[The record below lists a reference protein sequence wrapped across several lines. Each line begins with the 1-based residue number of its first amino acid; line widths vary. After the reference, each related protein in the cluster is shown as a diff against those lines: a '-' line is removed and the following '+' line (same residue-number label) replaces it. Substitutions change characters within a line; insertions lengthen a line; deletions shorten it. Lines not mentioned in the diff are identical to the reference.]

1 MMRVLDIALKDLLQI
16 VRDRQTI
23 LFTIAMPIAFTVFF
37 GLIFRPGGD
46 GSEARL
52 PVGVV
57 DGDAGGA
64 LSAVVVEMLEAS
76 GAVEPVAVPLDEEG
90 RAADDVARGRLTALL
105 VLPPG
110 FTEAALSGGDPQVR
124 LVTDVADSTGHGAR
138 TLIERAVLRALS
150 AARVAQL
157 SAEAAEGVRPFA
169 DAAARDAYLRD
180 ALRRGVAAWRDVPV
194 EVTMREARVAAEP
207 DSPPAGGFAQSSP
220 GMIVQFSIYG
230 LMTAAGALVL
240 ERKVGALQRL
250 LTTPASRAEIVAGK
264 VLAMFVMV
272 FVQQAI
278 LVGFGQVA
286 FGVDYMHAPLGTL
299 LVMVALALWAASMGL
314 LIGAVAREQSQVV
327 MYSLVAMFVLASL
340 GGAWF
345 PLEITGRTFAT
356 IGHLLP
362 TAWAMDG
369 FQNIVLRG
377 LGLASVVTPVL
388 VLAGYAVVFF
398 GLAVWRLRFE

>member
-1 MMRVLDIALKDLLQI
+1 MRVLDIALKDLRQI

-23 LFTIAMPIAFTVFF
+23 LFTIAMPIVFTVFF
-37 GLIFRPGGD
+37 GLILRPGGD
-46 GSEARL
+46 GGEARL
-52 PVGVV
+52 PVGVI

-64 LSAVVVEMLEAS
+64 LAAVVVEMLEAS
-76 GAVEPVAVPLDEEG
+76 GAVEPMAVPLDEEA
-90 RAADDVARGRLTALL
+90 RAADDVADGRLAALL

-124 LVTDVADSTGHGAR
+124 LVADVADPAGHGVR
-138 TLIERAVLRALS
+138 TVIETAVLRALS

-157 SAEAAEGVRPFA
+157 SAEAAEELRPFA
-169 DAAARDAYLRD
+169 DAAARDAYLHD
-180 ALRRGVAAWRDVPV
+180 ALQRGVAAWQDAPV
-194 EVTMREARVAAEP
+194 QVAMRGTRVDAEP
-207 DSPPAGGFAQSSP
+207 ETRSASGFAQSSP

-240 ERKVGALQRL
+240 ERRVGALQRL
-250 LTTPASRAEIVAGK
+250 LTTPTSRAEIIAGK
-264 VLAMFVMV
+264 VLAMFLMVMV
-272 FVQQAI
+272 QQGI

-286 FGVDYMHAPLGTL
+286 FGVDYMHAPLATL
-299 LVMVALALWAASMGL
+299 LVMVAVALWAASLGL
-314 LIGAVAREQSQVV
+314 LIGAAARQQEQVV
-327 MYSLVAMFVLASL
+327 MYSLVAMFVLAAM

-345 PLEITGRTFAT
+345 PLEVTGKTFST

-377 LGLASVVTPVL
+377 LGLSSVVTPVL
-388 VLAGYAVVFF
+388 VLVGYAVVLF